1 MIIDF
6 VSMNENRLKLIPQLS
21 ISDQSWLLLLCVL
34 FLVELFLHIL
44 VFVHLLIV
52 SGISSVVLAITFAS
66 ICGYTSFGI
75 WVRHSWSLIPR
86 LYVKWFKNNSELM
99 KYVIK

>member
-6 VSMNENRLKLIPQLS
+6 VSMNKNKLKLIPQLS
-21 ISDQSWLLLLCVL
+21 ISDQSWLLLLCGL
-34 FLVELFLHIL
+34 FLTELFLHIL
-44 VFVHLLIV
+44 VFAHLLIV
-52 SGISSVVLAITFAS
+52 SGISSVVLAFTFAA

-86 LYVKWFKNNSELM
+86 LYVKWFKNNSELI

>member
-6 VSMNENRLKLIPQLS
+6 VSMNKNKSKLIPQLLGRYRVA
-21 ISDQSWLLLLCVL
+21 LLLLCVL
-34 FLVELFLHIL
+34 FLIELFLHIL
-44 VFVHLLIV
+44 VFVHLLIL
-52 SGISSVVLAITFAS
+52 SGITSIVLAITFAS

-75 WVRHSWSLIPR
+75 WIRHSWSLIPR
-86 LYVKWFKNNSELM
+86 LYVRWFKNNSELM